1 MSVVLVGFIILVS
14 VILVVDCTFR
24 GPACPI
30 DGVPP
35 LPKLEE
41 DRDGDGDTFWN
52 DDTFNAKG
60 QENRYAQNPGAD
72 AYAKTKGFDTFY
84 NYCCA
89 ERAREC
95 GKTGDCDKRCNR
107 PVQSRL
113 RFALV
118 NPVSRRSNR
127 CHEDYKNSSLD

>member
-1 MSVVLVGFIILVS
+1 MNSAIQVSGILVGI
-14 VILVVDCTFR
+14 CTFR

-35 LPKLEE
+35 LPAKEE

-52 DDTFNAKG
+52 DDTFNANG

-95 GKTGDCDKRCNR
+95 GKTGDCDQRCNR

-113 RFALV
+113 RLALV
-118 NPVSRRSNR
+118 NHGGAELMSCR
-127 CHEDYKNSSLD
+127 L